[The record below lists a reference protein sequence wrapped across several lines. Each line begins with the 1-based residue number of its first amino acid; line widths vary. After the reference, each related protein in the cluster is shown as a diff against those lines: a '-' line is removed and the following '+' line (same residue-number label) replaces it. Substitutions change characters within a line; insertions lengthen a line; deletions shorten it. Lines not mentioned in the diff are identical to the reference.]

1 MNDIFENVGRIEYTI
16 SKSGFKVPHSDWDRD
31 ESYYEE
37 HAIHDYTGEDFVRMC
52 RFKDRSVA
60 LFDKRWKSAQAVID
74 LVAYELGIEPDIT
87 LYGLIQ
93 QSNGDFSSPLIEA
106 MRQWFDKSGDK
117 VKLKKRIRELEA
129 QVDALRA
136 VLRGGE

>member
-1 MNDIFENVGRIEYTI
+1 MSDLFENVGRIEYTI
-16 SKSGFKVPHSDWDRD
+16 SKSGIKVPRSDWDRD
-31 ESYYEE
+31 EAYYEK
-37 HAIHDYTGEDFVRMC
+37 HAARDYTGEEFVSMC
-52 RFKDRSVA
+52 RFKDKSVA

-74 LVAYELGIEPDIT
+74 LVACELGVEPDIT
-87 LYGLIQ
+87 LYSLKQ
-93 QSNGDFSSPLIEA
+93 QSDGNFSSPLIDE
-106 MRQWFDKSGDK
+106 MRKLFDKSGDK

>member
-1 MNDIFENVGRIEYTI
+1 MNDLFENVERIEYTI
-16 SKSGFKVPHSDWDRD
+16 SESGFKVPHSDWDRV
-31 ESYYEE
+31 ESYYEK
-37 HAIHDYTGEDFVRMC
+37 HASRDYSGEEYAEMC
-52 RFKDRSVA
+52 RFKDKSVA
-60 LFDKRWKSAQAVID
+60 RFDKRWKSAQAVID
-74 LVAYELGIEPDIT
+74 LVAYELGIEPDIA
-87 LYGLIQ
+87 LYGIIQ